1 MNELINGLAPAQFSN
16 LFSVLFKHKMET
28 FKLEKEPFLFLPT
41 QEVHLH
47 CVLDEVC
54 QALKD
59 VSYLHESDKER
70 SREALSILVDTSPDW
85 RRNGVAC
92 FHRRV
97 KNLEQNLA
105 VLVRLENPLPSPQ
118 GGHIR
123 FVWLLLSGAATH
135 PRLDVAVEFA
145 RLAKNPDFTSA
156 LLRAEKADELFDA
169 YRAAVDAQLHH
180 TTPLNQELTPSGKP
194 FGCLR
199 LDLARLAGRYAS
211 DFSDGMKTKTV
222 ASVLFLFFACLAPA
236 IAFGGLLSVMTEGQI
251 GVVETIVAS
260 AAGGIVY
267 ALFAGQPLTILGS
280 TGPVIIFMG
289 MLYPLTKAMDIPYLP
304 SVAWVGLWTC
314 FLLILLTALDSC
326 CWIRYFTRFTDEIFA
341 ALISLIFIV
350 EAGKDLVLVF
360 TDHRVPKDTALLS
373 LVLALGTFG
382 IASHLSKFRQSPYL
396 RRQVREFLADFGP
409 ALAMAMMTVVAF
421 TLHEVN
427 LETLSVPE
435 DIVTTSGRAWIVNP
449 LDTPIWA
456 RWAAALPAALVTIL
470 VYLDQNITVRLVNSP
485 DHKLKKGSG
494 YHLDLLL
501 VGLLIGAFSL
511 FGLPW
516 MVAATVRSLNHVR
529 SLATNDTG
537 TDRVVGVI
545 ETRLSGLLVH
555 LLLACSLFLL
565 QALAY
570 IPMSVL
576 FGLFLYMGVASM
588 TGNTFF
594 ERLRL
599 WVMDPLRFPTDS
611 IIRAIPA
618 RTVHRYTLVQLF
630 CLIVL
635 WIVKASPLGLL
646 FPIFIALLVPVRQSL
661 EGRFRDEHL
670 ALLDAE
676 EEPEEEPADISYF

>member
-1 MNELINGLAPAQFSN
+1 
-16 LFSVLFKHKMET
+16 MET
-28 FKLEKEPFLFLPT
+28 FRIEKEPFLFLPT
-41 QEVHLH
+41 KQVHLYD
-47 CVLDEVC
+47 VLGEIG
-54 QALKD
+54 QNLKN
-59 VSYLHESDKER
+59 VSYLHESDRER
-70 SREALSILVDTSPDW
+70 ARGALSLLVDASPDW
-85 RRNGVAC
+85 RRHGVAC

-97 KNLEQNLA
+97 EGLERNLA
-105 VLVRLENPLPSPQ
+105 VLVRLENPVASPA
-118 GGHIR
+118 GGHTR
-123 FVWLLLSGAATH
+123 FVWLLLSGEATH
-135 PRLDVAVEFA
+135 PRLDLAVEFA
-145 RLAKNPDFTSA
+145 RLSKNSGFTEA
-156 LLRAEKADELFDA
+156 LLRAERADELFDA
-169 YRAAVDAQLHH
+169 YRAAVDAKLHH
-180 TTPLNQELTPSGKP
+180 TTPPNEELTSSGEL

-199 LDLARLAGRYAS
+199 RDLARLRSRYTS
-211 DFSDGMKTKTV
+211 DFHDGMRSKTI

-236 IAFGGLLSVMTEGQI
+236 IAFGGLLSVMTDGQI
-251 GVVETIVAS
+251 GVVETIIAS
-260 AAGGIVY
+260 AVGGIIY

-289 MLYPLTKAMDIPYLP
+289 MLYPATQSLGIPYLP

-314 FLLILLTALDSC
+314 ALLVLLTAFDAC

-360 TDHRVPKDTALLS
+360 TDHKVPKDTALLS

-409 ALAMAMMTVVAF
+409 AIAMALMTLVAF
-421 TLHEVN
+421 TLHEVT
-427 LETLSVPE
+427 LETLAVPE
-435 DIVTTSGRAWIVNP
+435 SVVTSSGRSWFVNP
-449 LDTPIWA
+449 LDAPTWV
-456 RWAAALPAALVTIL
+456 RWAAALPATLVTIL

-485 DHKLKKGSG
+485 DNKLRKGSG
-494 YHLDLLL
+494 YHLDLLM
-501 VGLLIGAFSL
+501 VAFLIGAFSL

-529 SLATNDTG
+529 SLAVIDTG
-537 TDRVVGVI
+537 TDRPIGVV
-545 ETRLSGLLVH
+545 ENRLSGLLVH
-555 LLLACSLFLL
+555 LLLGFSLLL
-565 QALAY
+565 LKALSY

-618 RTVHRYTLVQLF
+618 SVVHKYTLVQLV
-630 CLIVL
+630 CLITL
-635 WIVKASPLGLL
+635 WLVKASALGLL
-646 FPIFIALLVPVRQSL
+646 FPIFIALLVPVRQLL
-661 EGRFRDEHL
+661 EGRFRNEHL
-670 ALLDAE
+670 TLLDSE
-676 EEPEEEPADISYF
+676 EEPEEEPADISYL